1 MPENKKIKDTALGAW
16 LSSKAPSLASKV
28 GDLLPDRGVL
38 GIVKNLVGGEPNISP
53 EDMLEFEQLKMQQE
67 ISAQEQVTRRWEA
80 DSKGDVQLS
89 KYIRPASL
97 IALTSFYMIV
107 TVWDGLDDDFTPPE
121 IYIRLLELLMLTVF
135 GAYFAGR
142 TIEKVKR

>member
-1 MPENKKIKDTALGAW
+1 MMPEKKIKDTAIGAW
-16 LSSKAPSLASKV
+16 LSAKVPSLATKV
-28 GDLLPDRGVL
+28 GDLLPDNGVL
-38 GIVKNLVGGEPNISP
+38 GVVKNLVGGEPNISP

-80 DSKGDVQLS
+80 DTKGDVKLS
-89 KYIRPASL
+89 KFIRPATL

-107 TVWDGLDDDFTPPE
+107 TVWDGIDDEFSPPD